1 VASDRYEKAQEA
13 AQRDRV
19 DRDHRYALAL
29 KHRCAR
35 AKQAATSSAS
45 ACRVSIDRAY
55 LAARGVED
63 ECAEDAIPIQLDVE
77 LAQAVE
83 ARRRC
88 ESACRRAIA
97 AAAHIDARGAERH
110 AAEAGKFAHE
120 AAQHVRQIQ
129 RLAREAKRDA

>member
-1 VASDRYEKAQEA
+1 M
-13 AQRDRV
+13 V
-19 DRDHRYALAL
+19 DRGHREALAL
-29 KHRCAR
+29 KRRCAS

-45 ACRVSIDRAY
+45 ACRVSVDQAY
-55 LAARGVED
+55 AAARGVED
-63 ECAEDAIPIQLDVE
+63 ECAEDAIPVQLDVE

-83 ARRRC
+83 GRRRC

-97 AAAHIDARGAERH
+97 AAAHIDAKAAERH

-120 AAQHVRQIQ
+120 ATQHVRQIQ